1 MGKLIIRDHTGHSTV
16 EFDKANRVSIE
27 EAERRIREIPGCV
40 LAEPTAKGVFKKVK
54 AFNPDAEEVHVIRP
68 LMGG

>member
-16 EFDKANRVSIE
+16 EFDKANRLSIE
-27 EAERRIREIPGCV
+27 EAERRIAEVPGCI
-40 LAEPTAKGVFKKVK
+40 LAEPIGRGEFKKVE

-68 LMGG
+68 LIGG